1 MTHTRSRVLAA
12 SALVAVAAAG
22 GCGTRAEAPVDSV
35 SAVAEEVAAVPS
47 ERAVAVL
54 LPDPGGDEESRGDDD
69 ELGGGGYPAVHEAAE
84 LARPGTS
91 VLPLALAKGLE
102 FDVVVVVDPERVLA
116 RSPQGMQDLY
126 VVATR
131 ATQELILV
139 QPGGFGPLLSGIR
152 DRLDDSAQELTA

>member
-1 MTHTRSRVLAA
+1 
-12 SALVAVAAAG
+12 
-22 GCGTRAEAPVDSV
+22 
-35 SAVAEEVAAVPS
+35 AAVPS

-54 LPDPGGDEESRGDDD
+54 LPDPGGDEDSRGDDD

-126 VVATR
+126 VGATR

-139 QPGGFGPLLSGIR
+139 QPGGFGTLLSGIR